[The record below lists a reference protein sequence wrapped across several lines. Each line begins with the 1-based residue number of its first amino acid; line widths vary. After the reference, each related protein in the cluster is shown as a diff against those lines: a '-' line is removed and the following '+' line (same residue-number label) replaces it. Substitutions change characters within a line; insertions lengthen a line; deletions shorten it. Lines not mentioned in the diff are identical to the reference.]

1 MWRAFRAGSYYFAGC
16 KDSGMA
22 QIHFTSW
29 LRAVVPDAPLTTG
42 GATVG
47 EALDALLA
55 ERPHVRSYVLD
66 EQGRL
71 RKHVCIFADGA
82 RLPREAALAHPIGP
96 QSQLHVMQA
105 LSGG

>member
-1 MWRAFRAGSYYFAGC
+1 
-16 KDSGMA
+16 MA
-22 QIHFTSW
+22 QIHFTTW
-29 LRAVVPDAPLTTG
+29 LRSVVPDGPLAAP

-47 EALDALLA
+47 EALDAIMA
-55 ERPHVRSYVLD
+55 ARPHVRSYVFD

-82 RLPREAALAHPIGP
+82 RLPREAALQHPIR
-96 QSQLHVMQA
+96 SDSDLHVMQA

>member
-1 MWRAFRAGSYYFAGC
+1 
-16 KDSGMA
+16 MA
-22 QIHFTSW
+22 QVHFTRW
-29 LRAVVPDAPLTTG
+29 LRAIVPDAPRTAR

-55 ERPHVRSYVLD
+55 QRPHVRSYVLD

-71 RKHVCIFADGA
+71 RKHVCIFVDGS
-82 RLPREAALAHPIGP
+82 RLPRETALAHRISPE
-96 QSQLHVMQA
+96 SQLHVMQA

>member
-1 MWRAFRAGSYYFAGC
+1 
-16 KDSGMA
+16 MA
-22 QIHFTSW
+22 QIHFTTW
-29 LRAVVPDAPLTTG
+29 LRSVVPDGPVAAL

-55 ERPHVRSYVLD
+55 ERPHVRSYLLD

-82 RLPREAALAHPIGP
+82 RLPREGALQHPIRP
-96 QSQLHVMQA
+96 DSELHVMQA